1 MSLNHIVRQYLFKNT
16 KPSKYVENPWAPFR
30 NGLPFCTQK
39 CKIVSSI
46 SMFYD
51 LPDPVQFAIAS
62 IGKVD
67 DLDLHWTALL
77 LAFW

>member
-39 CKIVSSI
+39 CKIVCDQPQKHKVAPFQPSRI
-46 SMFYD
+46 TRITD
-51 LPDPVQFAIAS
+51 TRLPKQS
-62 IGKVD
+62 G
-67 DLDLHWTALL
+67 
-77 LAFW
+77 